1 MNSPTMRSEKSGQR
15 TGSTASPTTQAAAE
29 KLQECS
35 THYVTEPASL
45 PRDLLLFLNN
55 ALARSVID
63 IGATRVFS
71 CRHVVG
77 CDDFQRRS

>member
-35 THYVTEPASL
+35 THYVTEPAK
-45 PRDLLLFLNN
+45 
-55 ALARSVID
+55 D
-63 IGATRVFS
+63 IMGRLSEYAHEKPDVAAMWCFGLGLI
-71 CRHVVG
+71 VG
-77 CDDFQRRS
+77 WKLRG